1 MKKIINTTLNPQEKI
16 SQLES
21 ELANYKSKVALYGNF
36 EYFFNETTD
45 LICIANLE
53 GFFLKINKAFTN
65 TLGYSESE
73 LMSKK
78 FINYVYPE
86 DVEKTLN
93 EINNLKE
100 GKNSINFSNRYMLK
114 NGSYIWL
121 QWISTINLKTNI
133 VFAIAR
139 DISEIKNTQEKLII
153 SEKLLNESQKM
164 AKIGSWEFNLLTN
177 KLYWSDELYNI
188 FEIKKNDKDNLIETY
203 RSKISPDVKNLL
215 DQLADRAVYEKKS
228 YEVEHPFYVS
238 ENRTKWLLGSGEP
251 VLNEIGEVV
260 KIRGIA
266 RDITAQKE

>member
-1 MKKIINTTLNPQEKI
+1 MKKIKKSSLN
-16 SQLES
+16 SQ
-21 ELANYKSKVALYGNF
+21 SKVALYENF

-114 NGSYIWL
+114 NGSYI
-121 QWISTINLKTNI
+121 
-133 VFAIAR
+133 
-139 DISEIKNTQEKLII
+139 
-153 SEKLLNESQKM
+153 
-164 AKIGSWEFNLLTN
+164 
-177 KLYWSDELYNI
+177 
-188 FEIKKNDKDNLIETY
+188 
-203 RSKISPDVKNLL
+203 
-215 DQLADRAVYEKKS
+215 
-228 YEVEHPFYVS
+228 
-238 ENRTKWLLGSGEP
+238 
-251 VLNEIGEVV
+251 
-260 KIRGIA
+260 
-266 RDITAQKE
+266 